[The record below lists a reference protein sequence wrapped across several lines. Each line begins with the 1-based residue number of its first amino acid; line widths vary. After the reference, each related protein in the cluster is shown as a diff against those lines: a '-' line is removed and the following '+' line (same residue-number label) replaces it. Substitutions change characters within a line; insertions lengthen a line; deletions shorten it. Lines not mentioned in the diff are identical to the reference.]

1 MKQLIIAVLVI
12 VSFWA
17 CSTPPSTQ
25 ADVST
30 IHKSKFDS
38 SQAPS
43 HNDKRFGEMR
53 TYYLVLLNSGPTRNQ
68 DSTQLAQLMEGHLN
82 HIKAMVD
89 LNKIV
94 IAGPMLDNTNLRGIF
109 IFNSTDSTEVDSL
122 VNLDPAIQA
131 GRLTAEI
138 HPWYSASGACLPE

>member
-1 MKQLIIAVLVI
+1 MKSILLAAVATLCLW
-12 VSFWA
+12 S
-17 CSTPPSTQ
+17 CSTPPTQ
-25 ADVST
+25 AEVST
-30 IHKSKFDS
+30 LHESKNDS
-38 SQAPS
+38 TSAPT
-43 HNDKRFGEMR
+43 HNDKRFGPMR
-53 TYYLVLLNSGPTRNQ
+53 TYYLVLLKSGPTRNQ

-89 LNKIV
+89 IDKIV
-94 IAGPMLDNTNLRGIF
+94 IAGPMLDNSDLRGIF

-138 HPWYSASGACLPE
+138 HPWYSASGPCLPE